1 MLRTCWAIQ
10 RPWPPLHSG
19 CGDLSGALRC
29 NHRQAIKRY
38 WTLEPRQR
46 VTLHE
51 VTPARI
57 EVDGRHAYDHGTYKV
72 SGERNGVAWGP
83 FRGKY
88 VVVWRKELPQGWRI
102 HLDMWN
108 SGADQGP

>member
-1 MLRTCWAIQ
+1 MIFPERSAAIT
-10 RPWPPLHSG
+10 G
-19 CGDLSGALRC
+19 
-29 NHRQAIKRY
+29 RQAIERY
-38 WTLEPRQR
+38 WTLGPGQR

-57 EVDGRHAYDHGTYKV
+57 EVDGRHAYDHG
-72 SGERNGVAWGP
+72 R
-83 FRGKY
+83 
-88 VVVWRKELPQGWRI
+88 RKELPQGWRI